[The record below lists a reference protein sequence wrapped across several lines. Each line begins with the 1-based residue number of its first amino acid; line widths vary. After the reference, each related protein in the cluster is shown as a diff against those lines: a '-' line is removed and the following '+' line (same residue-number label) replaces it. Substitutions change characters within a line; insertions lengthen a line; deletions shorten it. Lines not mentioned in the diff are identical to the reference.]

1 MQIGHKVS
9 SRDRK
14 MGAGLQHNQMIN
26 ISTRA
31 ADERRAG
38 ALDGVA
44 KYDGT
49 GKAPTNGAGGGGEPA
64 VPALALGL
72 LKQWACGKGL
82 HEHDGGAGG
91 RDGRTKPWRAS
102 EACVATIAT
111 GGAAPSVAII
121 GAGGNIGARLH
132 EVASANPPPPPHSLP
147 LVLPSLLTVPW

>member
-9 SRDRK
+9 SRDREK
-14 MGAGLQHNQMIN
+14 GAGSQHVEMSN

-44 KYDGT
+44 EYDGT
-49 GKAPTNGAGGGGEPA
+49 GKAPTTGTEPA

-72 LKQWACGKGL
+72 LKRWACGKGL

-91 RDGRTKPWRAS
+91 PG
-102 EACVATIAT
+102 
-111 GGAAPSVAII
+111 
-121 GAGGNIGARLH
+121 
-132 EVASANPPPPPHSLP
+132 
-147 LVLPSLLTVPW
+147 LVD

>member
-9 SRDRK
+9 SHDRK
-14 MGAGLQHNQMIN
+14 LGYGSHHSEMGNM
-26 ISTRA
+26 STRA
-31 ADERRAG
+31 ADERRART
-38 ALDGVA
+38 LDGVA

-49 GKAPTNGAGGGGEPA
+49 GKAPTTGTEPA

-72 LKQWACGKGL
+72 LKRWACGKGL

-147 LVLPSLLTVPW
+147 YLVLPSLLTVPW

>member
-1 MQIGHKVS
+1 M
-9 SRDRK
+9 RDV
-14 MGAGLQHNQMIN
+14 ALLLALL
-26 ISTRA
+26 RA
-31 ADERRAG
+31 APAAG
-38 ALDGVA
+38 A
-44 KYDGT
+44 
-49 GKAPTNGAGGGGEPA
+49 
-64 VPALALGL
+64 
-72 LKQWACGKGL
+72 
-82 HEHDGGAGG
+82 HGGAGG

>member
-14 MGAGLQHNQMIN
+14 KGAGVHHNQMSN

-49 GKAPTNGAGGGGEPA
+49 GKAPTTGTGGGGEPA

-72 LKQWACGKGL
+72 LKRFFGGGEPAVPALALGLLKRWACGKGL
-82 HEHDGGAGG
+82 HVNSV
-91 RDGRTKPWRAS
+91 T
-102 EACVATIAT
+102 T
-111 GGAAPSVAII
+111 AAP
-121 GAGGNIGARLH
+121 
-132 EVASANPPPPPHSLP
+132 
-147 LVLPSLLTVPW
+147 